1 MLALDDDIRQRR
13 FDIIII
19 TIFFFVVVRAS
30 PEPRK
35 PHSREKRLAGG
46 ASKQNRRRARSRRA
60 FGVGAFGD
68 RGRRSV
74 RVVDGAIHGVRDA
87 SVGVSAGAS
96 ESTQF
101 VGVG

>member
-101 VGVG
+101 VGAG